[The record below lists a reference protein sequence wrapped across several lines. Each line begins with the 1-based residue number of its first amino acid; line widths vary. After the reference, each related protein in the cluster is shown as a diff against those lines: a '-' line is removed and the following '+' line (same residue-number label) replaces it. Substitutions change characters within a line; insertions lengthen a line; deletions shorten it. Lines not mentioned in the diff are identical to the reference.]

1 MNYQPLQA
9 ETYVSGAAMISAYSE
24 RRARLMTPTPQP
36 VQVHPKPKRPEI
48 VIVYRDKNPKDAHVR
63 SWEAWKAMQ
72 GSPCRNYI
80 KRRCEELGVPYEG
93 IVGSSRFRRHCYPR
107 QLIMWELKTFVK
119 PSISYPEL
127 GRLFGG
133 RDHTTAL
140 HAVRKIEAQRAK
152 ESA

>member
-1 MNYQPLQA
+1 MKAKPA
-9 ETYVSGAAMISAYSE
+9 
-24 RRARLMTPTPQP
+24 
-36 VQVHPKPKRPEI
+36 PKRPEI
-48 VIVYRDKNPKDAHVR
+48 VIVYRDKSPKDAHVR

-93 IVGSSRFRRHCYPR
+93 IVGSSRFRRYCYPR